1 MGADE
6 IGMAAKVVELKQVKL
21 NSGRSKVFLLTTSIK
36 IRKTKNNGVSNYQAQ
51 ERCNKNM
58 KQYII

>member
-1 MGADE
+1 
-6 IGMAAKVVELKQVKL
+6 MAAKVVELKQVKL